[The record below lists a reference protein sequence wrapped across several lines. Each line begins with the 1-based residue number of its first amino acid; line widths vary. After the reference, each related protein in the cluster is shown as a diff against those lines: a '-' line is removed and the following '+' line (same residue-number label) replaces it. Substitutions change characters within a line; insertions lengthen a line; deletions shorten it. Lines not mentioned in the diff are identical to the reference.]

1 VTSIEIAAIVIAV
14 LVAATVQNAAGFGF
28 ALMCVPL
35 MAVFVDTHVAVVI
48 STILGMGSSTTQAWL
63 GRRDTDR
70 VVARRMTL
78 AALLGMPLGLLVFVL
93 VDENVLKLIVG
104 ACVLVIVVLLARR
117 IDLRHV
123 GPHFDLAAGAVSGV
137 LATSVSTNGPPL
149 VFALQARHVSP
160 AVFRPTIN
168 TVFAVSA
175 GVSLVLYLVAGKV
188 TGDVLL
194 GVLVALPALVLG
206 IWAGLVLRPRLDGER
221 FRIAVLVLLAAA
233 GASAVVAAVS
243 G

>member
-1 VTSIEIAAIVIAV
+1 VTSTEIAAIVIAV

>member
-1 VTSIEIAAIVIAV
+1 MTGIEIAAVVVAV

-48 STILGMGSSTTQAWL
+48 STILGLGSSTTQAWI
-63 GRRDTDR
+63 GRADTDR
-70 VVARRMTL
+70 AVARRMTL
-78 AALLGMPLGLLVFVL
+78 AALVGMPLGLLVFVM

-104 ACVLVIVVLLARR
+104 LCVLVIVVLLARR

-123 GPHFDLAAGAVSGV
+123 GPHFDLAAGAVSGL

-149 VFALQARHVSP
+149 VFALQARHVTP
-160 AVFRPTIN
+160 TVFRPTIN

-175 GVSLVLYLVAGKV
+175 AISLVLYVAAGKV
-188 TGDVLL
+188 NGDVLL
-194 GVLVALPALVLG
+194 GVAVALPALVMG
-206 IWAGLVLRPRLDGER
+206 IWAGLALRPHLDGER
-221 FRIAVLVLLAAA
+221 FRLAVLVLLAAA
-233 GASAVVAAVS
+233 GASAVVAAIS

>member
-1 VTSIEIAAIVIAV
+1 MTSIEIAAIVIAV

-175 GVSLVLYLVAGKV
+175 AVSLVLYLVAGKV

-194 GVLVALPALVLG
+194 GVLVALPALALG
-206 IWAGLVLRPRLDGER
+206 IWTGLVLRPRLDGER

-233 GASAVVAAVS
+233 GTSAVVAAVS

>member
-1 VTSIEIAAIVIAV
+1 MTSIEIAAIVIAV

>member
-1 VTSIEIAAIVIAV
+1 VTGVEIAAIVAAV
-14 LVAATVQNAAGFGF
+14 FIAATVQNAAGFGF
-28 ALMCVPL
+28 ALMCVPV
-35 MAVFVDTHVAVVI
+35 MAVVVDTHVAVVI
-48 STILGMGSSTTQAWL
+48 STILGMGSSTTQAWI
-63 GRRDTDR
+63 GRDDIDR
-70 VVARRMTL
+70 TVARRMTL
-78 AALLGMPLGLLVFVL
+78 AALAGMPLGLLVFVL

-149 VFALQARHVSP
+149 VFALQARHVTP

-175 GVSLVLYLVAGKV
+175 AVSLVLYLGAGKV
-188 TGDVLL
+188 TSNVLV
-194 GVLVALPALVLG
+194 GVLVALPALAVG
-206 IWAGLVLRPRLDGER
+206 IWTGLVLRPRLDGER
-221 FRIAVLVLLAAA
+221 FRVVVLVLLAAA
-233 GASAVVAAVS
+233 GASAVLAAVS

>member
-1 VTSIEIAAIVIAV
+1 MTSIEIAAIVIAV

-175 GVSLVLYLVAGKV
+175 GVSLVLYVVAGKV